1 MNYDVIVIGAGPGGI
16 FSAYELSN
24 LNPEL
29 KIAVFESGHSLEKRK
44 CPIDGDKIKI
54 KTSPASAI
62 TLHCEGRYGQFKA
75 SRTET
80 YTYAEFDYI
89 PEKLGSYF
97 RIEVRDSQGYKAYSN
112 AYFIDDIQ
120 KRKDNE

>member
-1 MNYDVIVIGAGPGGI
+1 MNSGTNKSSKDYSQTSKSGANI
-16 FSAYELSN
+16 E
-24 LNPEL
+24 
-29 KIAVFESGHSLEKRK
+29 
-44 CPIDGDKIKI
+44 DKIKI

-62 TLHCEGRYGQFKA
+62 TLHCEGRHGQFKA